1 MTFECVSCGS
11 AARGSNLNV
20 ILSTVYPARPIQKDD
35 DVTAQQIAHSRSRG
49 PGNDGLSDIAGLT
62 AGLIG
67 VIIFGLTLPMTHFA
81 LEAFDVYA
89 IGLGRAI
96 PAALIA
102 GAILA
107 ATRQPV
113 PPRAVWP
120 QIFAAAGG
128 VIFGFP
134 LFATAA
140 MQFAASAHGGVIL
153 AFLPLATAMA
163 GAVFAGERPSIGFW
177 LAGIAGSALV
187 LVFAM
192 IEAGSFTLAPADLL
206 LVGAVISAGVGYAF
220 CGSLASRI
228 GGWQTISWA
237 LVFSL
242 PVLVPATFFLA
253 DPVPFDASAMAWTG
267 FFYVSL
273 GSQFIGFFFWIKGM
287 ELAGIAKT
295 GQLQLL
301 QPFITLAGAALLLG
315 EDVGWRHAAFA
326 FAIIAVVFI
335 GRQLRVERTFRP

>member
-1 MTFECVSCGS
+1 
-11 AARGSNLNV
+11 L
-20 ILSTVYPARPIQKDD
+20 
-35 DVTAQQIAHSRSRG
+35 TAQQIAGARSRG
-49 PGNDGLSDIAGLT
+49 PGNDGLSDIAGLA
-62 AGLIG
+62 AGLAG

-81 LEAFDVYA
+81 LEGFDIYA

-113 PPRAVWP
+113 PPRALWP
-120 QIFAAAGG
+120 HIFAAAAG

-134 LFATAA
+134 LLATAA
-140 MQFAASAHGGVIL
+140 MQYVPAAHGGVIL

-163 GAVFAGERPSIGFW
+163 GAIFAGERPSPAFW

-192 IEAGSFTLAPADLL
+192 IEAGGFKLELADLL
-206 LVGAVISAGVGYAF
+206 LVGAVISAGIGYAF
-220 CGSLASRI
+220 CGTLASRL

-242 PVLVPATFFLA
+242 PVLIPATLLLA
-253 DPVPFDASAMAWTG
+253 DPVPLGASAKAWAG

-287 ELAGIAKT
+287 ELAGIART

-315 EDVGWRHAAFA
+315 ESVGLRHAAFA
-326 FAIIAVVFI
+326 VAIIAVVFV
-335 GRQLRVERTFRP
+335 GRQLRVERTIRA

>member
-1 MTFECVSCGS
+1 M
-11 AARGSNLNV
+11 
-20 ILSTVYPARPIQKDD
+20 
-35 DVTAQQIAHSRSRG
+35 TAQQIADTPSRR
-49 PGNDGLSDIAGLT
+49 PGNDGLSDIAGLA
-62 AGLIG
+62 AGLVG

-81 LEAFDVYA
+81 LDGFDIYA

-113 PPRAVWP
+113 PPRALWP
-120 QIFAAAGG
+120 QVFAAA
-128 VIFGFP
+128 
-134 LFATAA
+134 
-140 MQFAASAHGGVIL
+140 
-153 AFLPLATAMA
+153 A
-163 GAVFAGERPSIGFW
+163 GAIFAGERPSPAFW

-187 LVFAM
+187 LIFAM
-192 IEAGSFTLAPADLL
+192 VEAGDFTLELADLL
-206 LVGAVISAGVGYAF
+206 LVGAVVSAGVGYAF
-220 CGSLASRI
+220 CGTLAGRL

-242 PVLVPATFFLA
+242 PVLIPATFILA
-253 DPVPFDASAMAWTG
+253 DPVPLDASAKAWAG

-287 ELAGIAKT
+287 ELAGIART

-315 EDVGWRHAAFA
+315 ETVGLRHAAFA
-326 FAIIAVVFI
+326 LAIIAVVFI
-335 GRQLRVERTFRP
+335 GRQLRVERTIRP